1 MHGLGDIL
9 FGTSRARWRVGA
21 SGPQYVAMKRILSV
35 SIAAV
40 ALPLLVACSGGGSPA
55 STTPGSP
62 ATAAP
67 ATSDAAAPGSTDAP
81 IVAGDDEFCALAV
94 EAQGVAD
101 EVTVLTADMNT
112 TIVEALGTG
121 DIATINTWG
130 SELAA
135 LSQEMVDFYGNGR
148 PYIEGQEVVAGH
160 EQVPGGQLRQ
170 ERGSIGAAIQ
180 ACPQRGGEGSG
191 LAQPVGP
198 HRGRRH
204 HEVRARAAQQHRQ
217 ALHRL
222 AEPHV
227 VRQAST
233 RVPGREPRQPAI
245 TLTLIRAQLCPK
257 RRRR

>member
-1 MHGLGDIL
+1 MHGFGDIL

-135 LSQEMVDFYGNGR
+135 LSQEMVDFYSNGR
-148 PYIEGQEVVAGH
+148 PYIEGQEVEGAWNLMEQFTRDYSLAVANEAATATDTADFTAKMGAI
-160 EQVPGGQLRQ
+160 VSDPG
-170 ERGSIGAAIQ
+170 IQ
-180 ACPQRGGEGSG
+180 A
-191 LAQPVGP
+191 AVNFGP
-198 HRGRRH
+198 
-204 HEVRARAAQQHRQ
+204 AAAQSVG
-217 ALHRL
+217 AYIT
-222 AEPHV
+222 
-227 VRQAST
+227 T
-233 RVPGREPRQPAI
+233 RCGA
-245 TLTLIRAQLCPK
+245 
-257 RRRR
+257 